1 MDKIAILILLVMLVS
16 SLVSTSSVMAAT
28 KTLAYQ
34 HGFSNQYNQGFSDG
48 YNGLDLPLG
57 KHTQDYLAG

>member
-1 MDKIAILILLVMLVS
+1 MLVS